1 MISIDRLITESENG
15 ATNKD
20 ENPAKRQKPA
30 RNMAHRSQKTG
41 QNLHGLIVSTERIQG
56 TRPNNHS
63 TVIHRRQSVQR
74 LCTVILV
81 LVFIVYVLD
90 TCKEA
95 SAFLHKRKDQ
105 SELPDFCRVLGE
117 KLNKKPASIFSSDLR
132 TEQIKQSLLSE
143 SISNALSMA
152 SSDKN
157 LRSPAFEG
165 Q

>member
-1 MISIDRLITESENG
+1 MISFDRLITESENG

-30 RNMAHRSQKTG
+30 RNMVHCSQKTG
-41 QNLHGLIVSTERIQG
+41 QNLYGLIVSTERTQE
-56 TRPNNHS
+56 TRPNNDS
-63 TVIHRRQSVQR
+63 TVIHRRHSVQR
-74 LCTVILV
+74 LCTVILASI
-81 LVFIVYVLD
+81 FIVYVLD

-95 SAFLHKRKDQ
+95 SAPLHKRKDQ
-105 SELPDFCRVLGE
+105 SELQDFCRGFRE

-143 SISNALSMA
+143 SISNALPMA
-152 SSDKN
+152 SSGKN
-157 LRSPAFEG
+157 SKSPTFEA